1 MFQMYVV
8 TDKKNI
14 VILNGTQESFR
25 CRQRNRLQ
33 NGSKVPSFK
42 FVSYR
47 SMMKEAKKNKQRV
60 YKGFTYDTIA
70 KL

>member
-8 TDKKNI
+8 TDKNNI

-25 CRQRNRLQ
+25 CRQRCINSD
-33 NGSKVPSFK
+33 GSKVPSFK

-47 SMMKEAKKNKQRV
+47 SMMKEAKKNKQKV
-60 YKGFTYDTIA
+60 YKGFKYDTIA